1 MLAFLTVPK
10 IMVIIVKQSYYYHL
24 VFFLLLFNQQE
35 PTPQEQP
42 SNVAIICVHTFFF
55 PLYRAVLL
63 FSLGKCLGVSRTA
76 HFVGSEYRL
85 GGMIA
90 RCFGFLGCVN
100 VLVLVYLGNRDGFG
114 IAAH

>member
-1 MLAFLTVPK
+1 VSIPSSFLFYRA
-10 IMVIIVKQSYYYHL
+10 I
-24 VFFLLLFNQQE
+24 LLF
-35 PTPQEQP
+35 
-42 SNVAIICVHTFFF
+42 S
-55 PLYRAVLL
+55 LGK